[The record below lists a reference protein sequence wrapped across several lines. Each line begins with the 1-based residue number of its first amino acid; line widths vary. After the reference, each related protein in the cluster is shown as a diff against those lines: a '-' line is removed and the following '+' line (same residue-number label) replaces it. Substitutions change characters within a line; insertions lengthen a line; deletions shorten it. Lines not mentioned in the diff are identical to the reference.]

1 VPKNKNHNPLKINA
15 IVKMMALMKGHFGT
29 KFGTYVT
36 IDPEVMRQKLKKAG
50 RKACLFPEHTI
61 SLITLSYAGL
71 E

>member
-1 VPKNKNHNPLKINA
+1 
-15 IVKMMALMKGHFGT
+15 MMALMKGHFGT

-36 IDPEVMRQKLKKAG
+36 IDPEVMRKKLKKAG
-50 RKACLFPEHTI
+50 CKACLFPEHTI